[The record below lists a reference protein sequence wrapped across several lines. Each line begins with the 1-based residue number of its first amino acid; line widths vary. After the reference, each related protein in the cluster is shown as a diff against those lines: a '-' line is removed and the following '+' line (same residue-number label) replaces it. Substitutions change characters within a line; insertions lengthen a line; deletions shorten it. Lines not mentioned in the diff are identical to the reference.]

1 MATQS
6 PFSWAAQALPE
17 MASKMA
23 SGFNAQFQPP
33 SWVVDEVVNR
43 LVLFLN
49 HVLMS
54 EGEAMAR
61 LARQKGQ
68 RIELVWGRIQL
79 QLTPT
84 AAGLLE
90 RGQFE
95 GFDLRL
101 SVAEESPLSL
111 ATALAKGDKP
121 KVRVEGDVQLAA
133 EINWLI
139 DHVRWD
145 AEEDLAKIVGDAAA
159 HTLAQA
165 ARKAMTALR
174 GFVAEAPSP
183 DAALARVLGKATGSA
198 A

>member
-1 MATQS
+1 MVNRL
-6 PFSWAAQALPE
+6 AA
-17 MASKMA
+17 
-23 SGFNAQFQPP
+23 NFQPP
-33 SWVVDEVVNR
+33 AWVVDESVNR

-54 EGEAMAR
+54 EPEAMAR

-68 RIELVWGRIQL
+68 RIEMVWDRMQL
-79 QLTPT
+79 QLSPTP
-84 AAGLLE
+84 AGLLE
-90 RGQFE
+90 RGHFE

-101 SVAEESPLSL
+101 TVTEESPIAMAS
-111 ATALAKGDKP
+111 ALARGDKP
-121 KVRVEGDVQLAA
+121 KVRIEGDVQLAA

-145 AEEDLAKIVGDAAA
+145 AEEDLARLIGDAPA

-165 ARKAMTALR
+165 ARQAMAALR
-174 GFVAEAPSP
+174 SFVAQRPGTE
-183 DAALARVLGKATGSA
+183 LRTGSA

>member
-6 PFSWAAQALPE
+6 PFSWVAQALPE
-17 MASKMA
+17 MVSSMA
-23 SGFNAQFQPP
+23 ANFQPP
-33 SWVVDEVVNR
+33 SWVVDESINR

-54 EGEAMAR
+54 EPEAMAR

-68 RIELVWGRIQL
+68 RIELLWDRVQL
-79 QLTPT
+79 QLSPTP
-84 AAGLLE
+84 AGLFE

-101 SVAEESPLSL
+101 TVVEDSAVSL
-111 ATALAKGDKP
+111 ASALAKGDKP
-121 KVRVEGDVQLAA
+121 KVRIEGDVQLAA

-145 AEEDLAKIVGDAAA
+145 AEEDLARLIGDAPA

-165 ARKAMTALR
+165 ARKAMDALR
-174 GFVAEAPSP
+174 GFVASRPGTEV
-183 DAALARVLGKATGSA
+183 ARATGSA

>member
-1 MATQS
+1 MVNR
-6 PFSWAAQALPE
+6 FAA
-17 MASKMA
+17 
-23 SGFNAQFQPP
+23 NFQPP
-33 SWVVDEVVNR
+33 AWVVDESVNR

-54 EGEAMAR
+54 EPEAMAR

-68 RIELVWGRIQL
+68 RIEMVWDRMQL
-79 QLTPT
+79 QLSPTP
-84 AAGLLE
+84 AGLLE
-90 RGQFE
+90 RGHFE

-101 SVAEESPLSL
+101 TVTEESPIAMAS
-111 ATALAKGDKP
+111 ALARGNKP
-121 KVRVEGDVQLAA
+121 KVRIEGDVQLAA

-145 AEEDLAKIVGDAAA
+145 AEEDLARLIGDAPA

-165 ARKAMTALR
+165 ARQAMAALR
-174 GFVAEAPSP
+174 SFVAQRPGTE
-183 DAALARVLGKATGSA
+183 LHTGSA

>member
-6 PFSWAAQALPE
+6 PFSWAAQALPQI
-17 MASKMA
+17 AA
-23 SGFNAQFQPP
+23 NFQPP
-33 SWVVDEVVNR
+33 AWVVDETLNR

-54 EGEAMAR
+54 EPQACQR

-68 RIELVWGRIQL
+68 RIEIVWQAMKLQL
-79 QLTPT
+79 QPT

-90 RGQFE
+90 RAAFE

-101 SVAEESPLSL
+101 TATQESPLDIVS
-111 ATALAKGDKP
+111 ALARGDKP
-121 KVRVEGDVQLAA
+121 KVRIEGDVQLAA

-145 AEEDLAKIVGDAAA
+145 IEEDLARLLGDVPA
-159 HTLAQA
+159 HGLSSA
-165 ARKAMTALR
+165 ARRLALGLR
-174 GFVAEAPSP
+174 ERLRRTPQAEPTPGA
-183 DAALARVLGKATGSA
+183 
-198 A
+198 

>member
-6 PFSWAAQALPE
+6 PFSWAAQALPQVLE
-17 MASKMA
+17 RM
-23 SGFNAQFQPP
+23 QPP
-33 SWVVDEVVNR
+33 TWAVDETLNR

-54 EGEAMAR
+54 EPEAVQR
-61 LARQKGQ
+61 LTRHKGQ
-68 RIELVWGRIQL
+68 RIELLWQKMHLQL
-79 QLTPT
+79 QATP
-84 AAGLLE
+84 AGLLE
-90 RGQFE
+90 RGRFE

-101 SVAEESPLSL
+101 TVTEESPVSL
-111 ATALAKGDKP
+111 ASALAKGDKP
-121 KVRVEGDVQLAA
+121 KVRIEGDVQLAA

-145 AEEDLAKIVGDAAA
+145 AEEDLARLVGDAMA

-165 ARKAMTALR
+165 ARKAMEALR
-174 GFVAEAPSP
+174 GFVAKRPGTDIVS
-183 DAALARVLGKATGSA
+183 GSA

>member
-1 MATQS
+1 MLQRFTQ
-6 PFSWAAQALPE
+6 E
-17 MASKMA
+17 
-23 SGFNAQFQPP
+23 FQPP
-33 SWVVDEVVNR
+33 TWVVDESHNR
-43 LVLFLN
+43 LVLFLK

-54 EGEAMAR
+54 EPEAMAR

-68 RIELVWGRIQL
+68 RIELVWDRMQL

-84 AAGLLE
+84 PAGLLE
-90 RGQFE
+90 RGRFD

-101 SVAEESPLSL
+101 TVTEESPIAIAS
-111 ATALAKGDKP
+111 ALARGDKP
-121 KVRVEGDVQLAA
+121 KVRIEGDVQLAA

-145 AEEDLAKIVGDAAA
+145 AEEDLARLLGDAPA

-165 ARKAMTALR
+165 ARQAMAALR
-174 GFVAEAPSP
+174 SFVAQRPGNG
-183 DAALARVLGKATGSA
+183 LRTGSA

>member
-6 PFSWAAQALPE
+6 PFSWAAQALPQF
-17 MASKMA
+17 AS
-23 SGFNAQFQPP
+23 NFQPP
-33 SWVVDEVVNR
+33 TWVVDESVNR

-49 HVLMS
+49 HVIQS
-54 EGEAMAR
+54 EPEAMAR

-68 RIELVWGRIQL
+68 RIELVWDRIQL

-84 AAGLLE
+84 PAGLIE
-90 RGQFE
+90 RGRFE

-101 SVAEESPLSL
+101 TVTEESPVSL
-111 ATALAKGDKP
+111 ASALAKGDKP
-121 KVRVEGDVQLAA
+121 KVRIEGDVQLAA

-145 AEEDLAKIVGDAAA
+145 AEEDLARLVGDTMA

-165 ARKAMTALR
+165 ASKVMEALR
-174 GFVAEAPSP
+174 GFVAKRPRTDIVS
-183 DAALARVLGKATGSA
+183 GSA